1 MASTALLRLLP
12 GHRRTAIVL
21 ALAAV
26 TAVGSGAE
34 AASLSLSWNAPSTN
48 ADGTPLTD
56 LAGYRV
62 YIGTTLPVCPS
73 ASFHSV
79 SSPTTRPASGQTVS
93 TIITALGAGTTYVV
107 RITAIDTGGNES
119 ACSGAAT
126 GVARAGLAVTPS
138 ATSNFG
144 SVTIGGTA
152 DRTFTVQN
160 TSQASTSVAVSA
172 GAPFS
177 IVSTPSF
184 SLAAGT
190 SRAVT
195 VRFRPTIGGG
205 FASNVTFTAGGETV
219 SRGVS
224 GSGTTAASGPA
235 TAPGPVART
244 LSPARV
250 IAGRAALTLTVNGSG
265 FVASSV
271 VRWRGANRAT
281 TFVSAK
287 RLRVAIPASD
297 LATPGSIPVSVVT
310 PSAGGGTSAAVIF
323 TIATPP
329 PRPPTPGPLRVKRPK
344 ATAAAA
350 LFTVAWA
357 KISEAKSYRYV
368 AVFNDGSATVSG
380 TVKARSF
387 RLRMPYHVSGAAA
400 GARVCIRSV
409 SAAGQRSVGQSCG
422 AVSVPARPAAPAS
435 SPATPP
441 KPVVDW
447 GWGVG

>member
-12 GHRRTAIVL
+12 GRRRTAIVL
-21 ALAAV
+21 VLAAV

-62 YIGTTLPVCPS
+62 YIGTTLPACPS

-79 SSPTTRPASGQTVS
+79 SSPTTRPGFGQTVS

-160 TSQASTSVAVSA
+160 TSAASTSVAVSA

-177 IVSTPSF
+177 IASTPSF
-184 SLAAGT
+184 SLAAGA

-224 GSGTTAASGPA
+224 GSGTAASGPA
-235 TAPGPVART
+235 TASGPVART
-244 LSPARV
+244 LSPSRV
-250 IAGRAALTLTVNGSG
+250 IAGRAGLTLTVDGSG

-281 TFVSAK
+281 KFVSAK

-297 LATPGSIPVSVVT
+297 LATPGSVPVSVVT

-329 PRPPTPGPLRVKRPK
+329 PRPPTPGPVSVKRPK

-357 KISEAKSYRYV
+357 KTSEAKSYRYV
-368 AVFNDGSATVSG
+368 VVFNDGSATVSG

-409 SAAGQRSVGQSCG
+409 NAAGQRSVGQSCG

-435 SPATPP
+435 SPATPQ